1 MTPAKALTGLG
12 GVAVIV
18 AAAAWAFWPRPLLV
32 DLATVQVAPMQL
44 TVAADGVTRV
54 RDPYE
59 VTAPIT
65 GNLQRMQV
73 AVGDPVTQGDV
84 IAVIEPAAA
93 AILDARARLQAE
105 ADVAEARA
113 ALEVAEAS
121 LVQAQADLTHAE
133 AELTR
138 ASALAARGV
147 VAPRLLEDAQIMR
160 DGAQAAARVAQSR
173 VALQQAAL
181 ARAQA
186 ALVVPGAPDTPAPD
200 TPAPDRRCCVE
211 VLAPQTGT
219 VLAITNP
226 SARFVGPGAPLMTI
240 GDLSRMEVEVDL
252 LSTDAVR
259 VTPGAAATLERWG
272 GDGVIPAVV
281 RRVEPAGF
289 TRVSAL
295 GIEEQ
300 RVRVQLDIL
309 DPALGVGLGDN
320 FRVFVRI
327 VIWQDNA
334 VLQLPIG
341 ALFRSDAQWA
351 VFQALDG
358 RAALT
363 PVEIGRMSDLSAQVL
378 SGVPVGAQ
386 IILFPGNKITDGTRI
401 ADRAAP

>member
-1 MTPAKALTGLG
+1 MTPAKAMTGLG

-73 AVGDPVTQGDV
+73 TVGDSVTQGDV
-84 IAVIEPAAA
+84 IAVIAPAAA

-138 ASALAARGV
+138 ATALAARGV

-186 ALVVPGAPDTPAPD
+186 ALVVPGDPD

-300 RVRVQLDIL
+300 RVKVQLDIL

-341 ALFRSDAQWA
+341 ALFRSGAQWA
-351 VFQALDG
+351 VFQDLDG

-378 SGVPVGAQ
+378 SGVSEGTRV
-386 IILFPGNKITDGTRI
+386 ILFPGNKIADGTSV
-401 ADRAAP
+401 ADRAVP